1 MSAVDLS
8 NLPGPEEG
16 HEGDI
21 SGTDE
26 DEPTGSKTKSQ
37 GSSSVQEEVAPA
49 KEDVAAP
56 PGKVEKTNSVSSEQK
71 SLSVAGGTGGAG
83 ATFKTKNE
91 KFQYGNYNQYYG
103 YR

>member
-1 MSAVDLS
+1 MSAVELS
-8 NLPGPEEG
+8 NLPGPKPEVEEG

-37 GSSSVQEEVAPA
+37 GSSSVLEEVHQA
-49 KEDVAAP
+49 KEDVATPA
-56 PGKVEKTNSVSSEQK
+56 GKVEKTNSVSSEQK
-71 SLSVAGGTGGAG
+71 SVGVTVAP
-83 ATFKTKNE
+83 FKAKNE